1 LDSPIPVPSLPM
13 PTKHHGSKDAPASN
27 PESDSAL
34 LRDYANTRLYMLHI
48 ATPEDIDQLMDLE
61 REVFPTL
68 WPPTNFARE
77 TKKTGQVVLVASVHN
92 DEPKPSRS
100 ERSSSLVERVVDG
113 IRTLT
118 SPGSGVNNG
127 GDRSA
132 GWATIWFVA
141 GEAHIASI
149 GVAESDRRRGVGEL
163 LVLASIEAAAA
174 TECDELTLEVRAS
187 NEAAQSLYRKY
198 GFRVVG
204 ERKGYYVENGED
216 ALIMT
221 TPDIRDP
228 EYAARLAQLSDD
240 HALRWKDAGSRFE
253 RS

>member
-1 LDSPIPVPSLPM
+1 M
-13 PTKHHGSKDAPASN
+13 PTKHHGSKDAPSSN
-27 PESDSAL
+27 PEPNPAFLRDSA
-34 LRDYANTRLYMLHI
+34 NSRLYVLHV
-48 ATPEDIDQLMDLE
+48 ATSEDVDQLMERE

-77 TKKTGQVVLVASVHN
+77 TKKTGQAVLVASVHN
-92 DEPKPSRS
+92 DEPKPSRP
-100 ERSSSLVERVVDG
+100 EQSSSLVERVVGG
-113 IRTLT
+113 IRTMAT
-118 SPGSGVNNG
+118 SGSGGNTG
-127 GDRSA
+127 GDRVA
-132 GWATIWFVA
+132 GWAIIWFVA

-149 GVAESDRRRGVGEL
+149 GVAEPDRRRGVGEL
-163 LVLASIEAAAA
+163 LTLGAIEAAAA

-187 NEAAQSLYRKY
+187 NEAAQALYRKY

-204 ERKGYYVENGED
+204 ERKGYYVDEGED

-221 TPDIRDP
+221 TPDIREP

-240 HALRWKDAGSRFE
+240 HALRWKDIGSRFE